1 MAAGTSS
8 NSTRNTRVNP
18 RLHEKVRNMN
28 SSTLTALANPTT
40 DRLLGRKVLVTGSS
54 KGIGRGIAIRLA
66 QEGADVVINYNSDPR
81 GAEEAL
87 AGVHALGRRGAI
99 IRANLGTVSEV
110 RDLVAQSAEA
120 LGGLDVLVN
129 NAGIEKH
136 APFWEV
142 TESDFD
148 AVLNVNLKGV
158 FFAAQAFVQQ
168 CLAARRPGKI
178 INISSVHEELAFP
191 NFAAYCASKGGVR
204 MLTRTLAVELGPVGI
219 TINSIAPGAIETP
232 INTKLLNDPV
242 KLQSLVRQI
251 PLGRLGKPNDVA
263 GLAVFL
269 ASPDSDYVT
278 GTTYLIDG
286 GLTAFYQEQ

>member
-1 MAAGTSS
+1 M
-8 NSTRNTRVNP
+8 NT
-18 RLHEKVRNMN
+18 
-28 SSTLTALANPTT
+28 STLTAPPTPT
-40 DRLLGRKVLVTGSS
+40 SDRLLGRKALVTGSS
-54 KGIGRGIAIRLA
+54 KGIGRGVALRLA

-87 AGVHALGRRGAI
+87 AEVEALGRRGAI
-99 IRANLGTVSEV
+99 IKANLGSVADV
-110 RDLVAQSAEA
+110 RDLVTRSAEA

-136 APFWEV
+136 AAFWDV

-148 AVLNVNLKGV
+148 AVLDVNLKGV
-158 FFAAQAFVQQ
+158 FFATQAFVQQ
-168 CLAARRPGKI
+168 CLAARRPGKV

-204 MLTRTLAVELGPVGI
+204 MLTRTLAVELGPLGI

-232 INTKLLNDPV
+232 INTKLLNDPM

-251 PLGRLGKPNDVA
+251 PLGRLGKPADVA
-263 GLAVFL
+263 GVAVFL
-269 ASPDSDYVT
+269 ASPESDYVT

-286 GLTAFYQEQ
+286 GLTVFYQEQ

>member
-1 MAAGTSS
+1 MS
-8 NSTRNTRVNP
+8 
-18 RLHEKVRNMN
+18 
-28 SSTLTALANPTT
+28 SSTLSAPVSKGSE
-40 DRLLGRKVLVTGSS
+40 RLLGRKVLVTGSS

-66 QEGADVVINYNSDPR
+66 QEGADVAINYNSDPT

-87 AGVHALGRRGAI
+87 AQIEALGRRGVMI
-99 IRANLGTVSEV
+99 KANLASVAEV
-110 RDLVAQSAEA
+110 RDLVARSAGA

-136 APFWEV
+136 AAFWDV
-142 TESDFD
+142 TENDFD
-148 AVLNVNLKGV
+148 AVMDVNLKGV
-158 FFAAQAFVQQ
+158 FFATQAFVRQ
-168 CLAARRPGKI
+168 CVATRRPGKI
-178 INISSVHEELAFP
+178 VNVSSVHEELAFP

-204 MLTRTLAVELGPVGI
+204 MLTRTLAVELGPLGI

-232 INTKLLNDPV
+232 INTALLNDPV
-242 KLQSLVRQI
+242 KLKSLVGQI

-269 ASPDSDYVT
+269 ASSDSDYVT

-286 GLTAFYQEQ
+286 GLMVFYQEQ

>member
-1 MAAGTSS
+1 MQ
-8 NSTRNTRVNP
+8 
-18 RLHEKVRNMN
+18 
-28 SSTLTALANPTT
+28 SSTLTAPAGTGS

-66 QEGADVVINYNSDPR
+66 QEGADIAINYNSDPL

-87 AGVHALGRRGAI
+87 AEVQALGRRGAI
-99 IRANLGTVSEV
+99 IRANLGTVAEV

-136 APFWEV
+136 AAFWDV
-142 TESDFD
+142 TENDFD

-158 FFAAQAFVQQ
+158 FFATQAFVQQ
-168 CLAARRPGKI
+168 CRAAGRPGKVV
-178 INISSVHEELAFP
+178 NISSVHEELAFP

-204 MLTRTLAVELGPVGI
+204 MLTRTLAVELGPWGI

-232 INTKLLNDPV
+232 INSRLLNDPM
-242 KLQSLVRQI
+242 KLKSLVGQI
-251 PLGRLGKPNDVA
+251 PLSRLGKPNDVA

-286 GLTAFYQEQ
+286 GLTVFYQEQ